1 MSELSFTWS
10 EKFLSILPSA
20 TIISPASSSTI
31 SPGTISRDGSS
42 CFTPS
47 LITFAFGDESCFKL
61 SSERSAFTCCTVP
74 STAFMT
80 STAKITM
87 VLSILSENI
96 EMTAAMISMITSRSQ
111 NWLRNTCNV
120 LFLLPSWRTFS
131 PFSLRISSARSVD
144 SPRLSVLNSFSNSSP
159 EQFQKFFSVIHTR
172 LLFFLISVNRLCVS
186 CKEKGTRPSL
196 HDKHTIKVSFLSSS
210 IYTTIYTPKACAPVP
225 CTGMSQ
231 PENVMTRSHN
241 IL

>member
-1 MSELSFTWS
+1 M
-10 EKFLSILPSA
+10 
-20 TIISPASSSTI
+20 
-31 SPGTISRDGSS
+31 
-42 CFTPS
+42 
-47 LITFAFGDESCFKL
+47 
-61 SSERSAFTCCTVP
+61 
-74 STAFMT
+74 
-80 STAKITM
+80 
-87 VLSILSENI
+87 
-96 EMTAAMISMITSRSQ
+96 
-111 NWLRNTCNV
+111 

-172 LLFFLISVNRLCVS
+172 LLFFLFSDTRHMPGVHFSISQISNIIYASNIMPSDLILTYN
-186 CKEKGTRPSL
+186 KGTRPSL

-210 IYTTIYTPKACAPVP
+210 IYTTIYTPKACVPVP

>member
-1 MSELSFTWS
+1 
-10 EKFLSILPSA
+10 
-20 TIISPASSSTI
+20 
-31 SPGTISRDGSS
+31 
-42 CFTPS
+42 
-47 LITFAFGDESCFKL
+47 
-61 SSERSAFTCCTVP
+61 
-74 STAFMT
+74 
-80 STAKITM
+80 M

-172 LLFFLISVNRLCVS
+172 LLFFLFSDTRHMPGVHFSISQISNIIYASNIMPSDLICLSR
-186 CKEKGTRPSL
+186 KEKSVVYSA
-196 HDKHTIKVSFLSSS
+196 ISFSY
-210 IYTTIYTPKACAPVP
+210 IQQRNETFIA
-225 CTGMSQ
+225 
-231 PENVMTRSHN
+231 
-241 IL
+241 

>member
-1 MSELSFTWS
+1 ML
-10 EKFLSILPSA
+10 
-20 TIISPASSSTI
+20 
-31 SPGTISRDGSS
+31 
-42 CFTPS
+42 
-47 LITFAFGDESCFKL
+47 
-61 SSERSAFTCCTVP
+61 CTVP

-159 EQFQKFFSVIHTR
+159 EQFQKFFLCHTHQTPF
-172 LLFFLISVNRLCVS
+172 LLNLCKQVV
-186 CKEKGTRPSL
+186 CVMQRKRTRPSL
-196 HDKHTIKVSFLSSS
+196 HDKHTIKVSFLSIS
-210 IYTTIYTPKACAPVP
+210 IYTTIYILRKRASRFPAQVCP
-225 CTGMSQ
+225 SQ
-231 PENVMTRSHN
+231 KT
-241 IL
+241 